1 MKLEE
6 QQDRLIEEQIDLQEK
21 IFEKLKILSET
32 NYDSNT
38 IKSKIDLL
46 LKSWYQVDDELMK
59 IYERLNNE

>member
-21 IFEKLKILSET
+21 IFDKLKILSET

-46 LKSWYQVDDELMK
+46 LKSWYQLDDDLMK
-59 IYERLNNE
+59 IY

>member
-21 IFEKLKILSET
+21 IFDKLKILSET

-46 LKSWYQVDDELMK
+46 LK
-59 IYERLNNE
+59 

>member
-21 IFEKLKILSET
+21 IFDKLKILSET

>member
-1 MKLEE
+1 MKLSE

-21 IFEKLKILSET
+21 IFDKLKILSET